1 MYSQAHI
8 ERLCL
13 SCEEYKLQGRESVF
27 AHKIEELCEI
37 YNGAG
42 PDSWLP
48 LSRDVLTSIMTL
60 FEPVILIHD
69 VQFDASDGTDK
80 GFQHTVSCWENNTRA
95 VFDANYPLWTLK
107 MLKREYRIRRTYWWG
122 VMKASNLAISSS
134 EAREAWLAAAERR
147 TANA

>member
-1 MYSQAHI
+1 M
-8 ERLCL
+8 RN
-13 SCEEYKLQGRESVF
+13 
-27 AHKIEELCEI
+27 
-37 YNGAG
+37 NGAG

-48 LSRDVLTSIMTL
+48 LSRDVLTGIMTL

-80 GFQHTVSCWENNTRA
+80 GFQHTVSCWENNTRS

-107 MLKREYRIRRTYWWG
+107 MLKREYRLRRTYWWGVMKASRG